1 MSGGR
6 KGARLLS
13 PEAREQAAGSL
24 RPDAGRSNDFDPF
37 RALLGD
43 ESSKLARRVPL
54 RHDSKGFKAV
64 DGFRPFKIRR
74 QRGIELIDNRL
85 RRAGAGEKALP
96 TAGVVTRH
104 RFGKRRYAGQLG
116 ISLDRELGENLQFTS
131 V

>member
-24 RPDAGRSNDFDPF
+24 RLDAGRSNDFDPF

-43 ESSKLARRVPL
+43 EGSKLAWRVPL

-74 QRGIELIDNRL
+74 QRGVELSDDRL
-85 RRAGAGEKALP
+85 RRSGAGEKALP
-96 TAGVVTRH
+96 AAGVVTRH
-104 RFGKRRYAGQLG
+104 RFGKRRYAGEFG
-116 ISLDRELGENLQFTS
+116 ISLDREHGEHVQFAS